1 MSAQRDRIGVDDTMV
16 TWPDDA
22 PAIAGK
28 REFHSIG
35 DGERYLLQIIDVP
48 IELELD
54 HVRRERGE
62 LFGELT
68 VRTTLLGARTFQE
81 TLDSGTFNVSS
92 SSARTG
98 RAKVFAELARSPQI
112 DWHRLLSEFCIRVL
126 DAERRGQP
134 GISLRDVPH
143 AQDEGLFDVDGI
155 VLTKRSPSQIYGD
168 GSTFKSSLALH
179 IAGHLHRR
187 GIATGFFDYE
197 LDDPEPH
204 RQRAEAM
211 FGLDFPPV
219 HYVSCARPLIHE
231 VDRLRR
237 IIVDQKLTYVIIDSV
252 APACH
257 DDPSSAE
264 AATTFFRALRQLR
277 CGSLLIAHIP
287 KGAERGAERPFGS
300 QFFWN
305 LSRSIWYAQA
315 QPAGVE
321 GRRIALALHHRKFNL
336 GSLRASIGLS
346 IEFGAES
353 TSITRCNIADIP
365 ELAAAMPMWQRI
377 QSVLRSGAKSQQE
390 IADELDVKV
399 DSVKKAIGR
408 GIGRTFVKLSD
419 HRIGLVERH
428 SS

>member
-1 MSAQRDRIGVDDTMV
+1 MTRRDQIAIDETLV

-28 REFHSIG
+28 REFHIIG
-35 DGERYLLQIIDVP
+35 DGERYLLQILEVP
-48 IELELD
+48 IEMELD

-62 LFGELT
+62 LFGELS
-68 VRTTLLGARTFQE
+68 VRTTLLGARTFQD

-92 SSARTG
+92 SSARTS
-98 RAKVFAELARSPQI
+98 RAKLLAELARSPQI
-112 DWHRLLSEFCIRVL
+112 DWHRLLSELCIRVL
-126 DAERRGQP
+126 DGERRGQP
-134 GISLRDVPH
+134 GISLRDVPDS
-143 AQDEGLFDVDGI
+143 QDEGLFDVDGI

-168 GSTFKSSLALH
+168 GSTFKSSLALN
-179 IAGHLHRR
+179 IAGHLQRR
-187 GIATGFFDYE
+187 GVATGFFDYE
-197 LDDPEPH
+197 LDDPQPH
-204 RQRAEAM
+204 RQRARAL
-211 FGLDFPPV
+211 FGPDVPPV

-237 IIVDQKLTYVIIDSV
+237 IIVDEQLTYVVIDSV

-264 AATTFFRALRQLR
+264 AATAFFRALRQLR
-277 CGSLLIAHIP
+277 CGSLLVAHIP

-305 LSRSIWYAQA
+305 LSRSIWYAHA
-315 QPAGVE
+315 QPAAVD
-321 GRRIALALHHRKFNL
+321 GRRLALALHHRKFNL
-336 GSLRASIGLS
+336 GALRASIGLS
-346 IEFGAES
+346 IEFGTES

-365 ELAAAMPMWQRI
+365 ELAAAMPLWQRI

-390 IADELDVKV
+390 IADELNEKV

-408 GIGRTFVKLSD
+408 GTGKTFVKLSD
-419 HRIGLVERH
+419 HRIGLVDRRTV
-428 SS
+428 